1 MRSADKA
8 GTLRGV
14 SRDAPE
20 DIVVWR
26 PAEKHVPANAWV
38 GVPTRRGG
46 VSLGPY
52 ASLNFGLEVGDDR
65 EAVLKNRAI
74 AFAALG
80 IPEPGPRR
88 LRQVHGTRIVGPDEA
103 PCDADGFIVR
113 AGDPW
118 VAVSAADCA
127 PVVLVARSGAL
138 GALLHSGWR
147 GARDRIAAR
156 AVRLLGSA
164 GVPPGEILA
173 SIGPCIHACCYP
185 VGPEVARE
193 FSKEVLKPH
202 PDGVALDLPLAI
214 SRGLQEAGI
223 REAAIHAAAE
233 CTSCEAASFYS
244 HRRDHGVTG
253 RHWALFRLA
262 PTPG

>member
-1 MRSADKA
+1 LRSADKA

-26 PAEKHVPANAWV
+26 PAEKHVPANAWF

-52 ASLNFGLEVGDDR
+52 ASLNFGLEVGDER
-65 EAVLKNRAI
+65 EAVLRNRAI

-88 LRQVHGTRIVGPDEA
+88 LHQVHGTRIVEPDEA

-127 PVVLVARSGAL
+127 PVALVARSGAL
-138 GALLHSGWR
+138 GALFHSGWR
-147 GARDRIAAR
+147 STRDRIAAR
-156 AVRLLGSA
+156 AVRLLGSR

-185 VGPEVARE
+185 VGPEVAKD
-193 FSKEVLKPH
+193 FPGEVLKPH
-202 PDGVALDLPLAI
+202 QEGTALDLPLAI
-214 SRGLQEAGI
+214 SLALREEGI
-223 REAAIHAAAE
+223 EDGAIHVARE
-233 CTSCEAASFYS
+233 CTSCEAGSFYS
-244 HRRDHGVTG
+244 HRRDRGVTG
-253 RHWALFRLA
+253 RHWALFHLA
-262 PTPG
+262 TPG

>member
-1 MRSADKA
+1 MRSAGNA

-14 SRDAPE
+14 LRETPE

-26 PAEKHVPANAWV
+26 PAEGHFPAKAWF

-52 ASLNFGLEVGDDR
+52 ASLNFGLEVGDER
-65 EAVLKNRAI
+65 EAVLRNRAT

-80 IPEPGPRR
+80 VPEPGPRR
-88 LRQVHGTRIVGPDEA
+88 LHQVHGTRIVQPDEA

-113 AGDPW
+113 EGDPW

-127 PVVLVARSGAL
+127 PVALVSRSGVV

-156 AVRLLGSA
+156 AVRLLAEG
-164 GVPPGEILA
+164 GIPPGEILA

-185 VGPEVARE
+185 IGPEVAKD
-193 FSKEVLKPH
+193 FPGEVLKPH
-202 PDGVALDLPLAI
+202 GAGTALDLPLTISLALREEGIGDSAI
-214 SRGLQEAGI
+214 RVA
-223 REAAIHAAAE
+223 RE
-233 CTSCEAASFYS
+233 CTSCDAGSFYS
-244 HRRDHGVTG
+244 HRRDRGVTG
-253 RHWALFRLA
+253 RHWALFHLA
-262 PTPG
+262 TPG